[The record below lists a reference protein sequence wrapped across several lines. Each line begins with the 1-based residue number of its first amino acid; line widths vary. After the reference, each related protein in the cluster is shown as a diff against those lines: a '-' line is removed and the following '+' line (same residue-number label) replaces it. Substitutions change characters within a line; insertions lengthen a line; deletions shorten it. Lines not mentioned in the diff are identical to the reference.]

1 MPETQ
6 PDGSRWT
13 VGELDIRPLTW
24 VSESASL
31 AAVAHALLDSGAS
44 CAVLAEP
51 PLRIVTER
59 DLVSAWANGRSG
71 TDEIARIAGTHVRWA
86 PMNASVL
93 EAATLMVNMGMRHLV
108 VLDADQPI
116 GLVSMIEVF
125 SALRPRDEPATGY
138 AEYAAVVLHSKTQ

>member
-1 MPETQ
+1 
-6 PDGSRWT
+6 
-13 VGELDIRPLTW
+13 
-24 VSESASL
+24 VSESDSL

-59 DLVSAWANGRSG
+59 DLAAAWANGRSG
-71 TDEIARIAGTHVRWA
+71 TDKIAHIAGRHVGWA
-86 PMNASVL
+86 PMDATVL
-93 EAATLMVNMGMRHLV
+93 QAATLMVNVGMRHLV
-108 VLDADQPI
+108 VLDADRPV

-125 SALRPRDEPATGY
+125 SALRPRDGPATGY